1 MTRWFHRQHQ
11 PRRKRTDMGYGGY
24 STEDHAKITQV
35 RSTMRAEEVFTT
47 RKLHPLMDPKGVNI
61 REARD
66 SAEHPNTIP
75 IAFILDETGS
85 MDHIPKALAKDEL
98 PTFMETLLNAGVQD
112 PQVMFMAVG
121 DAKCN
126 EQAPIQVGQFEST
139 AQGMDQWLTW
149 TFLEEGGGG
158 NGGESY
164 DLAAY
169 FLARHTETDALK
181 LRGKKGYAF
190 FTGDDNPFPVVS
202 AREVGTHFG
211 DKLTSDIPISQMFEE
226 LDRSY
231 NTFFVIPHGHDRGG
245 VSNRWRALLGDR
257 VISLAAEGITS
268 YVAAGAVVLTE
279 GLVSDLVTYA
289 ETLKNDG
296 VAGDVVGAV
305 VRSLTPY
312 ANSLGRAGVPG
323 PKAETVSLPRR

>member
-1 MTRWFHRQHQ
+1 
-11 PRRKRTDMGYGGY
+11 MGYGGY
-24 STEDHAKITQV
+24 STEDHATITQA

-61 REARD
+61 RESRD
-66 SAEHPNTIP
+66 SEAHPTSTP
-75 IAFILDETGS
+75 IAFVLDETGS
-85 MDHIPKALAKDEL
+85 MGDIPKSLAKDEL
-98 PTFMETLLNAGVQD
+98 PLFMECLLNAGVPD

-121 DAKCN
+121 DAKCD
-126 EQAPIQVGQFEST
+126 EKAPIQVGQFEST

-181 LRGKKGYAF
+181 LRGKKGYVF
-190 FTGDDNPFPVVS
+190 FTGDDYPFPVVS
-202 AREVGTHFG
+202 AREVETHFG
-211 DKLTSDIPISQMFEE
+211 DRIAKDIPIAEMFQE
-226 LDRSY
+226 LDHSY
-231 NTFFVIPHGHDRGG
+231 NTFFIVPYRHDSGG
-245 VSNRWRALLGDR
+245 RVTERWRGLLGDR
-257 VISLAAEGITS
+257 VINLAADGITS

-279 GLVSDLVTYA
+279 GLVPDLVAYA
-289 ETLKNDG
+289 NTLKSDG
-296 VAGDVVGAV
+296 VAGDLIGAV

-323 PKAETVSLPRR
+323 PRTESISIR